1 MKKTLFLIT
10 ILTAGISNAQEAKRD
25 HNPEQIVSIQ
35 SKKMTL
41 ALDLDAKQQAQ
52 VEKLLM
58 AHSKERLAD
67 KMTKEDRSE
76 LTNAQKF
83 NAREQMLENKITRK
97 REMKSILNEEQYNK
111 WEKMMAR
118 KAKGKRKGA
127 RQRRGATGD
136 RNN

>member
-1 MKKTLFLIT
+1 MKKTLFLIA
-10 ILTAGISNAQEAKRD
+10 ILTAGISNAQEATRD
-25 HNPEQIVSIQ
+25 RNPEQMASIQ

-58 AHSKERLAD
+58 AHGKERLAN

-76 LTNAQKF
+76 LTNVQKF
-83 NAREQMLENKITRK
+83 TALEQMLENKITRK
-97 REMKSILNEEQYNK
+97 REMKSILDADQYIK
-111 WEKMMAR
+111 WEKMIAIKTKDKR
-118 KAKGKRKGA
+118 KAAK
-127 RQRRGATGD
+127 QRRGTRRD

>member
-25 HNPEQIVSIQ
+25 RNPEQMVSIQ

-58 AHSKERLAD
+58 AHTKERLAD

-76 LTNAQKF
+76 LTNVQRF
-83 NAREQMLENKITRK
+83 NALEQMLENKITRK
-97 REMKSILNEEQYNK
+97 REMKSILNADQYIK
-111 WEKMMAR
+111 WEKMITR
-118 KAKGKRKGA
+118 KTKDKRKGVK
-127 RQRRGATGD
+127 QRRGARGD